1 MQSRFRLKEA
11 EKFSYPILP
20 SFGEDKIL
28 KLKKAVPNFEN
39 TYLKLKSL
47 NDDLNELNFLLLR
60 SSVVET
66 IEYPAGKK
74 MIVKYAVDMNKDI
87 REYISKLESLVII
100 PSFKYNEYSS
110 NGISTVDQVNYDIEF
125 VKAELELNTQKA
137 EKISSLIEESNAKCV
152 IDVSFANE
160 YMEF

>member
-74 MIVKYAVDMNKDI
+74 MIVKYFFFI
-87 REYISKLESLVII
+87 FLFWLY
-100 PSFKYNEYSS
+100 
-110 NGISTVDQVNYDIEF
+110 
-125 VKAELELNTQKA
+125 
-137 EKISSLIEESNAKCV
+137 
-152 IDVSFANE
+152 
-160 YMEF
+160 